1 MSPLTAFIC
10 ALIKTPPERLHSADP
25 DKLAAKY
32 GINPRHAAGYLKL
45 HRGW

>member
-1 MSPLTAFIC
+1 MPLTDFLI
-10 ALIKTPPERLHSADP
+10 ALIKAPVERLHRASP

-32 GINPRHAAGYLKL
+32 GINPAHAAGSLKL